1 VTESPGAAWLRPA
14 LGGVVVVVCLLMLG
28 TALFPAPH
36 NGGDNAGYLTLAHS
50 LTSQGAYLDLWQA
63 GRPAHTKYPPLY
75 PLALALMS
83 LVGVSSWTAFKTFSL
98 LCVAGTAAVT
108 YAWVSERRSP
118 WGAAVLAL
126 VVVLGPAFLWA
137 SNWILSD
144 PLFVLL
150 TVTAVWAFE
159 RGGVGGPRGGT
170 RMGDAGPSAGIG
182 WLVVGC
188 SAAILATFA
197 RTAGLPLVLAV
208 AATLLLARRMRALT
222 VFGAAF
228 ALPQLLWWLRSR
240 ATGNAAYVSEFWMVD
255 PYDPAQGT
263 AGLGDLVARMLENA
277 SGYALQHIPAGL
289 APYGAPGVGIL
300 GLTLL
305 VLAVAGWIAAVRRR
319 VGLAELFGPLY
330 AGLILLWPAV
340 WSGDRFA
347 LPLYPVV
354 LYFAW
359 GGLEVLLERFH
370 SRAPAIA
377 AGVLAAIL
385 LAPSLGGWR
394 DATERASACRSVVRS
409 SGPFACYGGGFQ
421 EFVLA
426 SRWLG
431 EHAVDGAR
439 AFTRKP
445 RIFYTL
451 SGLSGKTYPF
461 TTDPDAFFAEADS
474 LGVRYVI
481 LDRID
486 RLGYGYV
493 AEVVRARPER
503 FCSLAGI
510 GSQAPRT
517 EILGLLPAT
526 AAAGEEGIGA
536 CPDTMVREVPRELP
550 PYESQSVPLLSFAT
564 P

>member
-1 VTESPGAAWLRPA
+1 MSSGSRPVWLRPVLA
-14 LGGVVVVVCLLMLG
+14 GTVGLVCLLMLWM
-28 TALFPAPH
+28 ALFPAPH

-63 GRPAHTKYPPLY
+63 GSPPHTQYPPLY
-75 PLALALMS
+75 PLVLAAMMA
-83 LVGVSSWTAFKTFSL
+83 VGFSSWTAFKAFSL
-98 LCVAGTAAVT
+98 LCVAATAVVT

-126 VVVLGPAFLWA
+126 VVALGPAFLWA

-150 TVTAVWAFE
+150 TVTALWAFE
-159 RGGVGGPRGGT
+159 RAGT
-170 RMGDAGPSAGIG
+170 KAEDTRWI
-182 WLVVGC
+182 VVGC
-188 SAAILATFA
+188 AAAVLATFT

-208 AATLLLARRMRALT
+208 GGALLLARRLRLL
-222 VFGAAF
+222 AAF
-228 ALPQLLWWLRSR
+228 GLAFLVPQLLWWLRSR

-255 PYDPAQGT
+255 PYDPSRGT
-263 AGLGDLVARMLENA
+263 AGIADLASRMMENA

-289 APYGAPGVGIL
+289 APHGPGALRVL
-300 GLTLL
+300 GLGLL
-305 VLAVAGWIAAVRRR
+305 VLAMAGWVRAVRRR
-319 VGLAELFGPLY
+319 VGLAELFAPLY

-347 LPLYPVV
+347 LPLYPVL

-359 GGLEVLLERFH
+359 GGLEFALARFHERAPSFAAAALAAVLL
-370 SRAPAIA
+370 
-377 AGVLAAIL
+377 V
-385 LAPSLGGWR
+385 PSLGGWSQ
-394 DATERASACRSVVRS
+394 ATERASACGSVVAS

-431 EHAVDGAR
+431 ENAPDGAR

-451 SGLSGKTYPF
+451 SGLSGDTYPF
-461 TTDPDAFFAEADS
+461 TTDPEVFFSRAEEA
-474 LGVRYVI
+474 GIRYVI

-493 AEVVRARPER
+493 AEVVRARPGR
-503 FCSLAGI
+503 FCTLG
-510 GSQAPRT
+510 GVGEEAPRT
-517 EILGLLPAT
+517 EILGLLPDGGEPVGDGGI
-526 AAAGEEGIGA
+526 AG
-536 CPDTMVREVPRELP
+536 CPASMLRDTPRALP
-550 PYESQSVPLLSFAT
+550 PYGSQSVPLLSFAT